1 MPLEREWKVHLIRGG
16 QSIMGEPTYR
26 YGRTVREIG
35 RGRGRVVPSDGLMSH
50 ITRIGMEDDLSETGV
65 TIYLSR
71 RSFEGD
77 GQRFKRIL
85 TAETPFQK
93 THIYA
98 SDHPD
103 ENGTVSIYSFECD
116 CDLPSTVWIKVRS
129 LEPEILAASL
139 ANEWIEGGPDSR
151 QSKIDDFAD
160 IEVETCPIWCSTD
173 EEGARE
179 ARAVEREITSIIRD
193 TIGGPL
199 DNDGEGTYPDFL
211 LPGPPTETLES

>member
-1 MPLEREWKVHLIRGG
+1 MPLEKEWKVHLIRGG

-103 ENGTVSIYSFECD
+103 ENGTVVIYSFECD
-116 CDLPSTVWIKVRS
+116 CGLPPTVWIKVRS

-139 ANEWIEGGPDSR
+139 AEEWIDGGPDSR
-151 QSKIDDFAD
+151 QSKIADFAD
-160 IEVETCPIWCSTD
+160 IEVETCPNWCSTD
-173 EEGARE
+173 EEDARGAT
-179 ARAVEREITSIIRD
+179 AKSVESVIRD
-193 TIGGPL
+193 IIGGPL
-199 DNDGEGTYPDFL
+199 DDDEGGSYPVFQ
-211 LPGPPTETLES
+211 LPGPPLSP